1 MKRLDFLK
9 SFILLPIASKVIID
23 SSVKIS
29 NPIKVV
35 NNIPPTLTYNAGM
48 KVSEQALTDIK
59 WLGDYISSQMTEDF
73 LIKEDNLLLYGTIE
87 KP

>member
-23 SSVKIS
+23 SSLKIA
-29 NPIKVV
+29 NPIKVSS
-35 NNIPPTLTYNAGM
+35 IPAPLTYNTGM
-48 KVSEQALTDIK
+48 KVSKQALTDIK
-59 WLGDYISSQMTEDF
+59 WLGDYISRQMTEDF
-73 LIKEDNLLLYGTIE
+73 LRQEENLLLYGTTE